1 MLTGPASGLVALFES
16 PSWMSA
22 VERNFLKRSR
32 TLAPGSEAD
41 QATSRKWSDLRLIT
55 YVRPDSNTLA
65 TRSGLRDMGESMQE
79 IPRRSRSGDPLF
91 AVTVASPGQG
101 RVSRPCRDG
110 ATSEV
115 ARIADAAPCD
125 TIRRARAPVVGLP
138 HSLTPC
144 AGRA

>member
-1 MLTGPASGLVALFES
+1 MLTGPARGLVAPFES

-41 QATSRKWSDLRLIT
+41 QATSRKCSDLRPIT
-55 YVRPDSNTLA
+55 YVRPDSSTLA
-65 TRSGLRDMGESMQE
+65 TRPGLRGMGESMQE
-79 IPRRSRSGDPLF
+79 MPSPIRSGDPLF
-91 AVTVASPGQG
+91 AVTVASPWS
-101 RVSRPCRDG
+101 RTRVEAVSRW
-110 ATSEV
+110 V
-115 ARIADAAPCD
+115 ARIADAAPA
-125 TIRRARAPVVGLP
+125 TRSGVRVRPWLALP